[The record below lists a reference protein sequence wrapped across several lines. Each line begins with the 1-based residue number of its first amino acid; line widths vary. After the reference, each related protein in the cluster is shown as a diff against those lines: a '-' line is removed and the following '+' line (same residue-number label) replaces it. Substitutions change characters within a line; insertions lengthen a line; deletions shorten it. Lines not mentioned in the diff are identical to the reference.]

1 MKRKG
6 KEINRNLSLPDVTTI
21 DNVKQFPRYC
31 SILERQNGEGV
42 GIEEIDTLQM
52 EIETLLVNA
61 LQRARSFQVEL
72 MVLENKA
79 ASDLLNQVKQ
89 KPPNIIQ
96 VSASPLAPPPLPPPQ
111 PIQLIETPNSKR
123 FKSSNTQQRP
133 SSTFTCNTDE
143 NSTIVRSDISDIFW
157 NEIIEYRL
165 PIVDDDIKYLNDQI
179 ELNNK
184 IQLNYNKEVPS
195 LGKHYTLKWTEE
207 DIGGEIKESSR
218 LNLNDL
224 NGTFNHTDR
233 RRKNFNNFFN
243 EIESFQQ
250 SNESPELSNQQ
261 YGPLT
266 QRLISALIEQNLM
279 TPITSG
285 VDFDDGPAN
294 SKQPQSVH
302 DNVNKSSSN
311 LFETKI
317 RDELI
322 EQGILDKNDL
332 ELELE
337 MDVETDT
344 DGGDRDEIGE
354 EIKKLQNE
362 LLLVTG
368 KCKDSQIELL
378 NKSKQAIQQQGLR
391 KKLDQCDFKIQEL
404 FAKSMM
410 LKQSKK
416 YCPRKDKERLNELI
430 RERETVK
437 LQMNE
442 ILF

>member
-6 KEINRNLSLPDVTTI
+6 KDINRNLSLPDVTTI

-79 ASDLLNQVKQ
+79 ASDLLNQI
-89 KPPNIIQ
+89 KPKPHIIQ
-96 VSASPLAPPPLPPPQ
+96 APPVHPPPQ
-111 PIQLIETPNSKR
+111 PIPFIETPNSKR
-123 FKSSNTQQRP
+123 FKGSSSAQQRP

-165 PIVDDDIKYLNDQI
+165 PIVEDDIKYLNDQI

-184 IQLNYNKEVPS
+184 IQINYNKEIQT
-195 LGKHYTLKWTEE
+195 LGKHYSIKWTEE

-218 LNLNDL
+218 LNLNDI

-250 SNESPELSNQQ
+250 SNNPSESSSQQ

-279 TPITSG
+279 TPISSLDT
-285 VDFDDGPAN
+285 DDGLAN
-294 SKQPQSVH
+294 NTVASKQQNSH
-302 DNVNKSSSN
+302 DNVAKSNSN
-311 LFETKI
+311 LFENKI

-332 ELELE
+332 EPDIEMMIHDDQEL
-337 MDVETDT
+337 VEDK
-344 DGGDRDEIGE
+344 DEIGE

-378 NKSKQAIQQQGLR
+378 NKAKQAIVQQGLR
-391 KKLDQCDFKIQEL
+391 KKIDQCDVKIQEL
-404 FAKSMM
+404 FAKSVM

-430 RERETVK
+430 REREAIK